1 MSKINKEKFVSL
13 SFFLFPM
20 ILMVV
25 LFYLIP
31 LIITVYLSFTQMKNW
46 NVERYLT
53 EFVGFYNYQKLF
65 YMFQHDPTFK
75 AVILTTVVFVGIT
88 LIINVFGGLALALAT
103 FFIRE
108 KLASNFRLL
117 WLLPRMS
124 PIAVYSLVWYYFFHG
139 SEIGTLNSI
148 LMKLGI
154 IHQPISWGQIIPWG
168 AWGIIIFVNGLVGVS
183 FGMIV
188 FTSALNQIPKELI
201 IAARVDGASAWK
213 ISRKILIP
221 LIKWHFLYVLT
232 WQFLSLLTTYAHL
245 FLLVQWNLVD
255 RDYGTTLALYV
266 FNTAFGSGELDQGL
280 AAAAAV
286 ILSVIGVIGAL
297 ITLKVLQFKKMMKK
311 PRGDL

>member
-1 MSKINKEKFVSL
+1 MNRDRFAAL
-13 SFFLFPM
+13 SFFLSPM
-20 ILMVV
+20 IVMVV
-25 LFYLIP
+25 LFYLVP
-31 LIITVYLSFTQMKNW
+31 LVLTVYISLTSMRNW
-46 NVERYLT
+46 NVEKYLT
-53 EFVGFYNYQKLF
+53 DFVGFYNYHRLF

-103 FFIRE
+103 FFIDERP
-108 KLASNFRLL
+108 ASLFRLL

-154 IHQPISWGQIIPWG
+154 VSHPIPWGQIVPWG
-168 AWGIIIFVNGLVGVS
+168 AWSIIIFVNGLVGVS

-188 FTSALNQIPKELI
+188 FTSALNQIPRELI
-201 IAARVDGASAWK
+201 IAARVDGASSWQ

-221 LIKWHFLYVLT
+221 MIRWHFLYVLT
-232 WQFLSLLTTYAHL
+232 WQFLSLLTTYPHL
-245 FLLVQWNLVD
+245 FLLVQWDLVNS
-255 RDYGTTLALYV
+255 DYGTTLALYV
-266 FNTAFGSGELDQGL
+266 FNTAFGMGEQDQGL

-286 ILSVIGVIGAL
+286 ILSVIGIIGGFV
-297 ITLKVLQFKKMMKK
+297 TLKVLQFERMMKR
-311 PRGDL
+311 PRGDF

>member
-1 MSKINKEKFVSL
+1 MNKTSREKFAAL
-13 SFFLFPM
+13 SFFLSPM

-25 LFYLIP
+25 LFYLVP
-31 LIITVYLSFTQMKNW
+31 LFMTIYISFTRMRNW
-46 NVERYLT
+46 NVEKYIT
-53 EFVGFYNYQKLF
+53 EFVGVYNYQRLF

-103 FFIRE
+103 FFISE
-108 KLASNFRLL
+108 KPASTFRLL

-154 IHQPISWGQIIPWG
+154 ISQPIPWGQIVPWG
-168 AWGIIIFVNGLVGVS
+168 AWSIIIFVNGLVGVS

-188 FTSALNQIPKELI
+188 FTSALNQIPKELV
-201 IAARVDGASAWK
+201 IAARVDGASAWE

-221 LIKWHFLYVLT
+221 LMKWHFLYVLT
-232 WQFLSLLTTYAHL
+232 WQFLSLLTTYPHI
-245 FLLVQWNLVD
+245 FLLVQWDLVN

-266 FNTAFGSGELDQGL
+266 FNTAFGRGEQDQGL

-286 ILSVIGVIGAL
+286 ILSIMGIIGGYV
-297 ITLKVLQFKKMMKK
+297 TLKVLQFEKMMKR
-311 PRGDL
+311 PRGDF

>member
-1 MSKINKEKFVSL
+1 MNKTSREKFAAL
-13 SFFLFPM
+13 SFFLSPM

-25 LFYLIP
+25 LFYLVP
-31 LIITVYLSFTQMKNW
+31 LVMTIYISFTRMRNW
-46 NVERYLT
+46 NVEKYIT
-53 EFVGFYNYQKLF
+53 EFVGFYNYQRLF

-103 FFIRE
+103 FFISE
-108 KLASNFRLL
+108 KPASTFRLL

-154 IHQPISWGQIIPWG
+154 ISQPIPWGQIVPWG
-168 AWGIIIFVNGLVGVS
+168 AWSIIIFVNGLVGVS

-188 FTSALNQIPKELI
+188 FTSALNQIPKELV
-201 IAARVDGASAWK
+201 IAARVDGASAWE

-221 LIKWHFLYVLT
+221 LMKWHFLYVLT
-232 WQFLSLLTTYAHL
+232 WQFLSLLTTYPHI
-245 FLLVQWNLVD
+245 FLLVQWDLVN

-266 FNTAFGSGELDQGL
+266 FNTAFGRGEQDQGL

-286 ILSVIGVIGAL
+286 ILSIMGIIGGYV
-297 ITLKVLQFKKMMKK
+297 TLKVLQFEKMMKR
-311 PRGDL
+311 PRGDF